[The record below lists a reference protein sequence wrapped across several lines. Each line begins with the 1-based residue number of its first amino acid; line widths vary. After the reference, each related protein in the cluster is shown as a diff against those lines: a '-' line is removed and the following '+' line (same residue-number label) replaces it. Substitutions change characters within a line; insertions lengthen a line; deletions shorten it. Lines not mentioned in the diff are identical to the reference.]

1 MRPLLRSTPPVL
13 VLAGFLAV
21 AAVIGPGESAAAQS
35 SPTLA
40 GTWKFDPGR
49 SAEERKAETGNVT
62 AGRGMV
68 RDPTRGGGGAGSDVR
83 PSGAERIP
91 VMGGGE
97 RPSGG
102 GPAGLGPMAPYARP
116 QPQLVIV
123 QTDSTVAISLPTG
136 VTEVFR
142 LDGRKEKI
150 EVPGAEPIETS
161 ARWKSGKLTI
171 ERKFG
176 STGSIREVYALA
188 AEGKELMVEVRI
200 TGSEIPQPIDQ
211 KRVYGRVQPKS

>member
-1 MRPLLRSTPPVL
+1 MGLP
-13 VLAGFLAV
+13 AV
-21 AAVIGPGESAAAQS
+21 AALTGAGAPAAAQS

-40 GTWKFDPGR
+40 GTWRFDPGR
-49 SAEERKAETGNVT
+49 SAEERKAETGNVA

-68 RDPTRGGGGAGSDVR
+68 RDPTRGGGGGGSDVR

-91 VMGGGE
+91 VAGGGE
-97 RPSGG
+97 RAAGG
-102 GPAGLGPMAPYARP
+102 GLAGLGPMASFARP

-123 QTDSTVAISLPTG
+123 QTDSTVALSLPNG
-136 VTEVFR
+136 VTEVYR
-142 LDGRKEKI
+142 LDGRREKI
-150 EVPGAEPIETS
+150 EVPGGEPIETS

-176 STGSIREVYALA
+176 STGSVREVYSLA
-188 AEGKELMVEVRI
+188 ADGRELMLEVRI
-200 TGSEIPQPIDQ
+200 TGAEIPQPIDQ